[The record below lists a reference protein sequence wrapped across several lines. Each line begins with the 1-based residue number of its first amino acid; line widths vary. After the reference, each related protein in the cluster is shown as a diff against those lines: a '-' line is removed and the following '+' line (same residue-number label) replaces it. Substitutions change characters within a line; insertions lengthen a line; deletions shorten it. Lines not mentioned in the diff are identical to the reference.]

1 MTGYIVICVRP
12 TGNKGRVQLIYCS
25 KKKGRGFSTFWGYHK
40 LTVSGLFLFRC
51 FVFQRPT
58 CSTPLNALS
67 RHFLSPGVGA
77 SRGQQR
83 AGAVRVGVVTDRVV
97 VQVQLQHHEA
107 GGGQAGVLLLQFIQ
121 LRNVAQCL

>member
-1 MTGYIVICVRP
+1 M
-12 TGNKGRVQLIYCS
+12 
-25 KKKGRGFSTFWGYHK
+25 
-40 LTVSGLFLFRC
+40 SGLFLFRC

-83 AGAVRVGVVTDRVV
+83 AGAVRVGVVVTNRVV
-97 VQVQLQHHEA
+97 VQVQLQHHEV
-107 GGGQAGVLLLQFIQ
+107 GGGQGGVLLLQFIQ